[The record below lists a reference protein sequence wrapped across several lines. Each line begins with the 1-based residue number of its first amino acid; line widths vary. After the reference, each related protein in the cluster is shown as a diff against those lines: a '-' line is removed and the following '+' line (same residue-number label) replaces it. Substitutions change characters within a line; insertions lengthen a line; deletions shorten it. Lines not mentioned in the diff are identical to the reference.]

1 MWRTHERGS
10 AILWCSFWHWCCWHA
25 TFRMRHYGE
34 LYSASREKT
43 GRKLVSVS
51 ISISLDGV
59 YFCLL
64 DANMLRNSG
73 HVDLTCVSNIT
84 FQRSILRIEQ
94 MCSACI
100 DGKRFWIPI
109 WWRVHGRKR
118 KTIESWSLWI
128 NMEPRNGLWLHKI
141 CQGELESNVEKGE
154 VLSMVGIFTQ
164 QGVTGCRVWKLKQ
177 FQMLHMF
184 DLQGFAD
191 VQTLVGTGGTI
202 IWIRV

>member
-1 MWRTHERGS
+1 
-10 AILWCSFWHWCCWHA
+10 
-25 TFRMRHYGE
+25 MRHYGE

-73 HVDLTCVSNIT
+73 HVDLTCLSNIT

-100 DGKRFWIPI
+100 DGKRF
-109 WWRVHGRKR
+109 
-118 KTIESWSLWI
+118 
-128 NMEPRNGLWLHKI
+128 
-141 CQGELESNVEKGE
+141 
-154 VLSMVGIFTQ
+154 
-164 QGVTGCRVWKLKQ
+164 
-177 FQMLHMF
+177 
-184 DLQGFAD
+184 
-191 VQTLVGTGGTI
+191 
-202 IWIRV
+202 